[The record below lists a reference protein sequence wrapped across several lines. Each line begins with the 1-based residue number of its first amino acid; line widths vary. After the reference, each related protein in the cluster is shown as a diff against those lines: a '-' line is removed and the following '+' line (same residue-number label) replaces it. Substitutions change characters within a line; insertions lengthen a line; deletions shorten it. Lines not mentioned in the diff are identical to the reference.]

1 MASRN
6 IQWTRRR
13 GIAVEM
19 TAVAGKSNTVIWTIA
34 FRPLFLAASLWSA
47 LALALWVFVLIEGLT
62 LPSRFAP
69 MDWHVHEMLF
79 GFISAAIAGFLLTAI
94 PNWTGRAPIRGQP
107 LIGLVLLWIA
117 GRIACFTSASLPVWL
132 GVAIDSVFL
141 LALCLVVAR
150 EILLAGNRRN
160 LIMPVPIAVL
170 LVANVLTHLEALGVG
185 VPAGIG
191 RRLGISAVIFLMS
204 VIAGRII
211 PAFTRNWLSVRKA
224 KKLPAPAGRFDL
236 LAIAS
241 LALGL
246 LGWVFFPVS
255 AVSGA
260 ILLAAAV
267 LNAWRLARWRGLATA
282 SEPLLAILHVG
293 YLWIV
298 IGAGLLGASIVGTHV
313 PGPAA
318 IHALTAG
325 AMGTMVL
332 AVMSRVS
339 LGHTGRTLHADVI
352 TTTAYASIT
361 LATLT
366 RIAAA
371 CLPSHYLPLI
381 TLSGVLWIASF
392 LIFAVYYGPMLVSPR
407 IDALR

>member
-1 MASRN
+1 
-6 IQWTRRR
+6 
-13 GIAVEM
+13 M
-19 TAVAGKSNTVIWTIA
+19 TAVAGSKNTVLWTIA
-34 FRPLFLAASLWSA
+34 FRPFFLAASVWSV
-47 LALALWVFVLIEGLT
+47 LALALWIFALTQGLT

-69 MDWHVHEMLF
+69 LDWHVHEMLF
-79 GFISAAIAGFLLTAI
+79 GFIPAAIAGFLLTAI
-94 PNWTGRAPIRGQP
+94 PNWTGRAPVRGQP
-107 LIGLVLLWIA
+107 LIGLVLLWVA
-117 GRIACFTSASLPVWL
+117 GRIACFTSALLPVWF
-132 GVAIDSVFL
+132 GVAVDSAFL
-141 LALCLVVAR
+141 LALCLVVGR
-150 EILLAGNRRN
+150 EIVLAGNRRN

-170 LVANVLTHLEALGVG
+170 LIANLLTHLEALGAG

-191 RRLGISAVIFLMS
+191 RRLGITAVIFLIS

-224 KKLPAPAGRFDL
+224 QKLPAASGRFDL

-246 LGWVFFPVS
+246 LGWVFFPT
-255 AVSGA
+255 AIASGA
-260 ILLAAAV
+260 ILLAAAA
-267 LNAWRLARWRGLATA
+267 LNTWRLARWRGLATA

-293 YLWIV
+293 YLWIA
-298 IGAGLLGASIVGTHV
+298 IGAGLLGASIVGDHV
-313 PGPAA
+313 PEPAA

-339 LGHTGRTLHADVI
+339 LGHTGRNLHADVI
-352 TTTAYASIT
+352 TTMAYAAIT

-371 CLPSHYLPLI
+371 CLPSFYLPLI
-381 TLSGVLWIASF
+381 SLSGVLWIASF
-392 LIFAVYYGPMLVSPR
+392 LIFAGYYGPMLVSPR

>member
-1 MASRN
+1 
-6 IQWTRRR
+6 
-13 GIAVEM
+13 M
-19 TAVAGKSNTVIWTIA
+19 TAIAGKKDMAIWTIA
-34 FRPLFLAASLWSA
+34 FRPLFLAASMWSA
-47 LALALWVFVLIEGLT
+47 LALALWIFVLTQGLT

-69 MDWHVHEMLF
+69 LDWHVHEMLF
-79 GFISAAIAGFLLTAI
+79 GFIPAAIAGFLLTAI
-94 PNWTGRAPIRGQP
+94 PNWTGRAPVRGQP
-107 LIGLVLLWIA
+107 LMGLVLLWVA
-117 GRIACFTSASLPVWL
+117 GRIACFTSALLPVWF
-132 GVAIDSVFL
+132 GVAADSAFL

-150 EILLAGNRRN
+150 EIVLAGNRRN
-160 LIMPVPIAVL
+160 FIMPVPIAVL
-170 LVANVLTHLEALGVG
+170 LIANVLTHLEALGVG

-191 RRLGISAVIFLMS
+191 RRLAITAVIFLIS
-204 VIAGRII
+204 VIGGRII

-224 KKLPAPAGRFDL
+224 KKLPSPAGHLDTA
-236 LAIAS
+236 AIAV

-246 LGWVFFPVS
+246 LGWAVFPASPVS
-255 AVSGA
+255 GV
-260 ILLAAAV
+260 ILLAGAA

-298 IGAGLLGASIVGTHV
+298 IGTALLGASILADHV
-313 PGPAA
+313 PEPAA

-325 AMGTMVL
+325 AMGTMIL

-339 LGHTGRTLHADVI
+339 LGHTGRNLHADVI
-352 TTTAYASIT
+352 TTTAYAAIT

-371 CLPSHYLPLI
+371 CLPSFYLPLI
-381 TLSGVLWIASF
+381 SLSGVLWSASF
-392 LIFAVYYGPMLVSPR
+392 LIFVGYYGPMLLSPR